1 MHSFQTNLIF
11 NNTSQNLI
19 YTASPRQGQTQ
30 LQDRGVKY
38 SSQSYKSTASN
49 IILTPRQQRSLS
61 PVITQPRHVQ
71 TQLQDRGVKY
81 SSQSYKSTTSN
92 IILKPRQQ
100 QSLSPLPTPTPRRQQ
115 QSLSPVLT
123 QSRQQ
128 QSLSPQPTPT
138 PRRLQEPLSPLLTP
152 TPRQQRSRSPLLTP
166 PRHDENALQL
176 QVNIQEVRVAQQA
189 NELNDLSTIQAYPT
203 EYVSSLFDIKAFYN
217 IKFHDRCTVTLTCC
231 LFMDVILKNMP

>member
-1 MHSFQTNLIF
+1 MHSFQTNSIF

-30 LQDRGVKY
+30 IQDRGVKY

-49 IILTPRQQRSLS
+49 IILTPRHQRSLS
-61 PVITQPRHVQ
+61 PVITKPRHVQ
-71 TQLQDRGVKY
+71 TQIQDRGVKY
-81 SSQSYKSTTSN
+81 SSQSFKSAASN
-92 IILKPRQQ
+92 IILTPRQQ
-100 QSLSPLPTPTPRRQQ
+100 QSLSPVLTQSRQQQSRSPLPTSRRQQ

-128 QSLSPQPTPT
+128 QSRTPLPTPT
-138 PRRLQEPLSPLLTP
+138 PRRLQEPLSPILTP
-152 TPRQQRSRSPLLTP
+152 TPRQQRPRSPLLTP

-176 QVNIQEVRVAQQA
+176 QVNNLEVRVAQQA

-203 EYVSSLFDIKAFYN
+203 EYVSSLFDMIRNF
-217 IKFHDRCTVTLTCC
+217 L
-231 LFMDVILKNMP
+231 

>member
-1 MHSFQTNLIF
+1 MHSFQTNSIF

-30 LQDRGVKY
+30 IQDRGVKY

-49 IILTPRQQRSLS
+49 IILTPRQQ
-61 PVITQPRHVQ
+61 
-71 TQLQDRGVKY
+71 
-81 SSQSYKSTTSN
+81 
-92 IILKPRQQ
+92 
-100 QSLSPLPTPTPRRQQ
+100 

-128 QSLSPQPTPT
+128 QSRTPLPTPT
-138 PRRLQEPLSPLLTP
+138 PRRLQEPLSPILTP
-152 TPRQQRSRSPLLTP
+152 TPRQQRPRSPLLTP

-176 QVNIQEVRVAQQA
+176 QVNNLEVRVAQQA

-203 EYVSSLFDIKAFYN
+203 EYPNSLFDMIRNFF
-217 IKFHDRCTVTLTCC
+217 IT
-231 LFMDVILKNMP
+231 